1 MKFLVFTDYIEAVKL
16 LSSYLNCFRHTKV
29 KGGDLLVVTT
39 IFKVLCL

>member
-1 MKFLVFTDYIEAVKL
+1 MKFLFTDYIKVVKL

-39 IFKVLCL
+39 IFRVLRL